1 MQPFCDSPLEPL
13 LNGIVAQGSSAR
25 PLPLVT
31 RSPNAMTMRRFVLLL
46 LIWLAVGPQ
55 PFGVRRAP
63 VWNHARGIDAVR
75 LLLDP
80 ARPSLRTVGLPGA
93 VERVRVTEAW
103 WIRSAN
109 SGFGGYSAL
118 SLIGPRRFL
127 LAADTGMVTGFTL
140 TPSGDIDRPFIAP
153 FPSGPGSGPYKT
165 DRDLESM
172 TSDPGRGLTWTAFEH
187 SNQIWRFGR
196 ALARAE
202 AHVAPPAM
210 ATWNDNGGAE
220 AMVRLRDGRF
230 LVMSE
235 STRVAPG
242 GTAALLFAGDPTER
256 TTPPPLRFAYD
267 ARGLGKVTDA
277 AELPDGRILL
287 LHRRLSL
294 RRGFVSILAIADI
307 ATVQRGIAWQSRAI
321 AEFATPLLH
330 DNFEGLAVEDRPGG
344 DNRPPAVWMISDDNL
359 LRWQRTLLLRL
370 ELPRATTTPP
380 VAQPGFTTLTG
391 RRN

>member
-1 MQPFCDSPLEPL
+1 M
-13 LNGIVAQGSSAR
+13 
-25 PLPLVT
+25 PLPPDS
-31 RSPNAMTMRRFVLLL
+31 RAPIPRTMRRFVLLL
-46 LIWLAVGPQ
+46 LIWLALGPI
-55 PFGVRRAP
+55 PVGVRLAP
-63 VWNHARGIDAVR
+63 VWNHARGISAER
-75 LLLDP
+75 LQLDP
-80 ARPSLRTVGLPGA
+80 ARPGLSTVGA
-93 VERVRVTEAW
+93 VRVTEAW

-118 SLIGPRRFL
+118 TMLGPRRFL
-127 LAADTGMVTGFTL
+127 LAADTGMVAGFTL
-140 TPSGDIDRPFIAP
+140 GASGRVERPFVAP

-172 TSDPGRGLTWTAFEH
+172 TTDPARGLTWTAFEH

-230 LVMSE
+230 LIMSE
-235 STRVAPG
+235 STQVAPG

-256 TTPPPLRFAYD
+256 RTPPPLRFAYD
-267 ARGLGKVTDA
+267 SRGLGKITDA

-294 RRGFVSILAIADI
+294 RRGFVSILAIADLRSI
-307 ATVQRGIAWQSRAI
+307 RRGAAWHARAI
-321 AEFATPLLH
+321 AEFAPPLLH
-330 DNFEGLAVEDRPGG
+330 DNFEGLAVEDAPAAA
-344 DNRPPAVWMISDDNL
+344 NRAPAVWMISDDNL

-370 ELPRATTTPP
+370 ELPRATTPP
-380 VAQPGFTTLTG
+380 AAAEPGFATFG
-391 RRN
+391 NQRNR